1 MKVLFVVSIYN
12 YHRECLPIVKNFL
25 KNGCKVSVIIGWQG
39 INSRKAFN
47 VYKKLKCNVQYIDS
61 EFSYKAYKKTK
72 EKLKEINL
80 NRHIKPSIF
89 RRLATTFLLFVL
101 FLKLKKMIK
110 NVLKLVNPSLIMM
123 GPFHSC
129 GMFDNVILKFARQK
143 KIATACFPVSA
154 YHGKK
159 SVSKSRYS
167 NLRSK
172 MLPKYFYRTYDSL
185 NKIFSLFFPNW
196 TKKVKNEIFFVFDPI
211 RMFAAKLAGILETDV
226 WQKPSADFDKI
237 FVYNKFS
244 ANLLDRLDYGDNK
257 IEIVGVPLLDESIKR
272 FSDKKER
279 EDLFR
284 YLGLIKKKQFI
295 IFNVEPA
302 YEHHYLEKKDHFNNF
317 NNILK
322 ILKNSSFKTIIS
334 LHPLCEVERYKFAE
348 KKYGTK
354 ISLDYKIH
362 DLYPFC
368 KYVVSFPCSTN
379 IFAKFFNKTI
389 VIYDFFNLTKP
400 SSGREKEFKLPN
412 SKIAYNFKEL
422 KNFILKEKKELRK
435 PSLTSRLKIGS
446 TCDKIYDVVN
456 NLVKK
461 ENY

>member
-47 VYKKLKCNVQYIDS
+47 VYKKLKCNVQYIES
-61 EFSYKAYKKTK
+61 EFSYNAYQKTK
-72 EKLKEINL
+72 KKLKEINL
-80 NRHIKPSIF
+80 KSHIQPSIF
-89 RRLATTFLLFVL
+89 RRLATIFLFFLF

-110 NVLKLVNPSLIMM
+110 NILELVNPNLIMM

-129 GMFDNVILKFARQK
+129 GMFDNVILKFAK
-143 KIATACFPVSA
+143 KKEIATACFPVSA

-159 SVSKSRYS
+159 SVIKSRYL

-172 MLPKYFYRTYDSL
+172 MLPKYLYRTYDPL
-185 NKIFSLFFPNW
+185 NKIFSLLFPNW
-196 TKKVKNEIFFVFDPI
+196 TNKVNNEIFFVFDPI
-211 RMFAAKLAGILETDV
+211 RMFAAKFAGILEKDV
-226 WQKPSADFDKI
+226 WQKPSTDFDKI

-244 ANLLDRLDYGDNK
+244 SNLLDKLNYGEKK
-257 IEIVGVPLLDESIKR
+257 IEIVGIPLLDESIER
-272 FSDKKER
+272 FSDKKKT

-317 NNILK
+317 KSILK
-322 ILKNSSFKTIIS
+322 ILKNSSFKVIIS
-334 LHPLCEVERYKFAE
+334 LHPLCEIDRYKFAE
-348 KKYGTK
+348 KKYGVK

-379 IFAKFFNKTI
+379 ILSQFFNKTL

-400 SSGREKEFKLPN
+400 SSGRVNEFKIPN
-412 SKIAYNFKEL
+412 SRIVYNFKEL
-422 KNFILKEKKELRK
+422 ENLILEEKKELIK
-435 PSLTSRLKIGS
+435 PHSNSRLKIGS
-446 TCDKIYDVVN
+446 TCDKIYDVVR
-456 NLVKK
+456 NLL
-461 ENY
+461 